1 MNPDADQFARVD
13 VQGQGLFAKDFL
25 DNMAGQSE
33 RLDLP
38 GRRPPPHPL
47 AHQDT
52 PHGTADALLN
62 GVLGATD
69 EVRHDHAM
77 TYARVGQRCEGLVG
91 AGPEQA
97 PPAAT
102 GWRDLAGVLHVLLP
116 YYETKSETAI
126 ISFTRKRAG
135 QLCGRG
141 NSGCYHDD
149 TASFLRCIWTNKS
162 WRRWPVGPTCRP
174 YTGGSPCRNPGNG
187 VCIRRA
193 TPCSTPNPVARPSPA
208 RRSSLS

>member
-1 MNPDADQFARVD
+1 MRISLRGSTCRVRASSPRTSSTIWRGNPNDSTCLAGARP
-13 VQGQGLFAKDFL
+13 
-25 DNMAGQSE
+25 
-33 RLDLP
+33 RIHWRIRIRPP
-38 GRRPPPHPL
+38 GRPVPRC
-47 AHQDT
+47 T
-52 PHGTADALLN
+52 E
-62 GVLGATD
+62 GV
-69 EVRHDHAM
+69 VRL
-77 TYARVGQRCEGLVG
+77 TRVGQRCEGLVG

-141 NSGCYHDD
+141 NTGCYHDD

-162 WRRWPVGPTCRP
+162 W
-174 YTGGSPCRNPGNG
+174 
-187 VCIRRA
+187 
-193 TPCSTPNPVARPSPA
+193 
-208 RRSSLS
+208 

>member
-102 GWRDLAGVLHVLLP
+102 GGRDIGEGPRVLLP
-116 YYETKSETAI
+116 YCATNSETAI

-141 NSGCYHDD
+141 NTGCYHDD
-149 TASFLRCIWTNKS
+149 TLPSCDAYGRTSH
-162 WRRWPVGPTCRP
+162 G
-174 YTGGSPCRNPGNG
+174 GNG
-187 VCIRRA
+187 PLAQRAGRIRVALLAGIRA
-193 TPCSTPNPVARPSPA
+193 MASASAGRRPAAPRIASRGHHQA
-208 RRSSLS
+208 ADA